1 VISQTDIADI
11 LRGYDTSKLHVASLG
26 GHSALDVC
34 RGAKNEGLGTVVVAQ
49 KGREQTYE
57 KYYKTR
63 GDSSNQKGCVDHV
76 IVVDNFADVV
86 KPEIQ
91 QQLRDLNAVFVHS
104 RYFWVYCD
112 FNEIE
117 NNFRVPI
124 VGTRE
129 LVRKE
134 ERDEEKNQYFLLNE
148 GGVSVPIQFEKPEDI
163 DRLVIVKTN
172 EATRGY
178 ERSFFIVNS
187 FEAYKTR
194 GAEKIAAGEIT
205 EESLKTAVIEEFVL
219 GPQINLNYFYSPL
232 SGELEILGTDT
243 RRQTNLD
250 GLLRLTAPEQ
260 AEVLKYVQP
269 KYIENGHQTVTMKE
283 SLLEQAFRAGEGF
296 VRATQKHYK
305 PGIIGPFA
313 LQGAFTAGPPKEEFK
328 VFDVSM
334 RIPGSPGIMYT
345 PYTNYLYGESV
356 STGQRLARELKAA
369 VAQNRLSELLT

>member
-1 VISQTDIADI
+1 MITRDDVAEI
-11 LRGYDTSKLHVASLG
+11 LKGYDKKNIRIASLG

-34 RGAKNEGLGTVVVAQ
+34 RGAKAEGFETIVVAQ
-49 KGREQTYE
+49 KGREEVYQ
-57 KYYKTR
+57 KHYKTR
-63 GDSSNQKGCVDHV
+63 GDKGCVDHV
-76 IVVDNFADVV
+76 IVVENFADVV
-86 KPEIQ
+86 KPEVQ

-112 FNEIE
+112 FNEVE
-117 NNFRVPI
+117 NNFKVPI
-124 VGTRE
+124 YGTRE

-134 ERDEEKNQYFLLNE
+134 ERDEDLNQYFLLKE
-148 GGVSVPIQFEKPEDI
+148 GNVPVPMQFDVPQDI

-172 EATRGY
+172 EADRGY
-178 ERSFFIVNS
+178 ERAFFLVNS
-187 FEAYKTR
+187 YDEYKIKSS
-194 GAEKIAAGEIT
+194 EKLAAGEIT
-205 EESLKTAVIEEFVL
+205 EEGLASAVIEEFIV
-219 GPQINLNYFYSPL
+219 GPQINLNFFYSPL
-232 SGELEILGTDT
+232 TDELELLGTDT

-260 AEVLKYVQP
+260 MEVLKYIQP

-283 SLLEQAFRAGEGF
+283 SLLGQAYKAGEGF
-296 VRATQKHYK
+296 VEATKKHYA

-345 PYTNYLYGESV
+345 PYTNYLYGESI
-356 STGQRLARELKAA
+356 STGQRMARELKLALE
-369 VAQNRLSELLT
+369 QDRLNELLT

>member
-1 VISQTDIADI
+1 MITKADIADI
-11 LRGYDTSKLHVASLG
+11 IKDYDQKNIRIASLG

-34 RGAKNEGLGTVVVAQ
+34 RGAKAEGFETVVVAQ
-49 KGREQTYE
+49 KGREAVYE

-63 GDSSNQKGCVDHV
+63 GDKGCVDHV
-76 IVVDNFADVV
+76 IVVDNFADIS

-91 QQLRDLNAVFVHS
+91 QQLRDLNVVFVHS
-104 RYFWVYCD
+104 RYFWVYCNFD
-112 FNEIE
+112 EIE

-124 VGTRE
+124 YGTRE

-134 ERDEEKNQYFLLNE
+134 ERDEDKNQYFLLKE
-148 GGVSVPIQFEKPEDI
+148 GGVPVPLQFDKPEDI
-163 DRLVIVKTN
+163 DRLVVVKTN
-172 EATRGY
+172 EADRGY
-178 ERSFFIVNS
+178 ERAFFLVNS
-187 FEAYKTR
+187 YEEFKKVS
-194 GAEKIAAGEIT
+194 AEKLAAGDFT
-205 EESLKTAVIEEFVL
+205 EESLASAVIEEFVL

-232 SGELEILGTDT
+232 TGELELLGTDT

-260 AEVLKYVQP
+260 MEVLKYVQP

-283 SLLEQAFRAGEGF
+283 SLLGQAYKAGEGF
-296 VRATQKHYK
+296 VEATKKHYN

-334 RIPGSPGIMYT
+334 RIPGSPGISYT
-345 PYTNYLYGESV
+345 PYMNYMYGENV
-356 STGQRLARELKAA
+356 TTGQRMARELKLALE
-369 VAQNRLSELLT
+369 QDRLADLLT

>member
-1 VISQTDIADI
+1 MITQTDISKI
-11 LRGYDTSKLHVASLG
+11 ISTYDQKNIRVASLG

-34 RGAKNEGLGTVVVAQ
+34 RGAKAEGLDTVVVAQ
-49 KGREQTYE
+49 KGREKVYE
-57 KYYKTR
+57 QYYKTR
-63 GDSSNQKGCVDHV
+63 DDGRGCVDHV

-86 KPEIQ
+86 KPEVQ
-91 QQLRDLNAVFVHS
+91 DQLRELNAVFVHS

-112 FNEIE
+112 FKEVE
-117 NNFRVPI
+117 NNFQVPI
-124 VGTRE
+124 FGTRT

-134 ERDEEKNQYFLLNE
+134 ERDEAKNQYFLLKE
-148 GGVSVPIQFEKPEDI
+148 GQVPVPQQFAKPEDI

-172 EATRGY
+172 EADRGY
-178 ERSFFIVNS
+178 ERAFFLANS
-187 FEAYKTR
+187 LESYQAT
-194 GAEKIAAGEIT
+194 GAQKVAAGEIT
-205 EESLKTAVIEEFVL
+205 EASLHSAVIEEFIL

-232 SGELEILGTDT
+232 TGELELLGTDT

-260 AEVLKYVQP
+260 IEVLKYAQP

-283 SLLEQAFRAGEGF
+283 SLLGQAYAAGEGF
-296 VRATQKHYK
+296 VAATQKHYQ

-334 RIPGSPGIMYT
+334 RIPGSPGIMFT
-345 PYTNYLYGESV
+345 PYTDYMYGESI
-356 STGQRLARELKAA
+356 STGRRMARELKSAI
-369 VAQNRLSELLT
+369 AQNRLGELLT

>member
-1 VISQTDIADI
+1 MILQNDIADI
-11 LRGYDTSKLHVASLG
+11 IKEYDLDNIHIASLG

-34 RGAKNEGLGTVVVAQ
+34 RGAKAEGFGTVVVAQ
-49 KGREQTYE
+49 RGREAVYE

-63 GDSSNQKGCVDHV
+63 GDKGCVDHV
-76 IVVDNFADVV
+76 IVVDNFADVT

-91 QQLRDLNAVFVHS
+91 QQLRDLNVVFVHS

-112 FNEIE
+112 FNEVE

-124 VGTRE
+124 YGTRE

-134 ERDEEKNQYFLLNE
+134 ERDEDRNQYFLLQE
-148 GGVSVPIQFEKPEDI
+148 GNVPVPKQFALPQDI

-172 EATRGY
+172 EADRGY
-178 ERSFFIVNS
+178 ERAFFLVNS
-187 FEAYKTR
+187 YDEYKLKSS
-194 GAEKIAAGEIT
+194 EKLTAGEIT
-205 EESLKTAVIEEFVL
+205 EEGLASAVIEEFIV
-219 GPQINLNYFYSPL
+219 GPQINLNFFYSPIT
-232 SGELEILGTDT
+232 GELELLGTDT

-260 AEVLKYVQP
+260 TEVLKYIQP
-269 KYIENGHQTVTMKE
+269 KYIENGHMTVTMKE
-283 SLLEQAFRAGEGF
+283 SLLDQAYKAAEGF
-296 VRATQKHYK
+296 VEATKKHYN

-334 RIPGSPGIMYT
+334 RIPGSPGISYT
-345 PYTNYLYGESV
+345 PYMNYMYGEDV
-356 STGQRLARELKAA
+356 TTGKRMAREL
-369 VAQNRLSELLT
+369 RLALTENQLGELLT

>member
-1 VISQTDIADI
+1 MILQNDIADI
-11 LRGYDTSKLHVASLG
+11 IKDYDHSKIHIASLG

-34 RGAKNEGLGTVVVAQ
+34 RGAKAEGFGTVVVAQ
-49 KGREQTYE
+49 RGREAVYE

-63 GDSSNQKGCVDHV
+63 GDKGCVDHV
-76 IVVDNFADVV
+76 IVVDNFADVT

-91 QQLRDLNAVFVHS
+91 QQLRELNVVFVHS

-112 FNEIE
+112 FNEVE

-124 VGTRE
+124 YGTRE

-134 ERDEEKNQYFLLNE
+134 ERDEDHNQYFLLKE
-148 GGVSVPIQFEKPEDI
+148 GNVPVPIQFDVPQDI

-172 EATRGY
+172 EADRGY
-178 ERSFFIVNS
+178 ERAFFLVNS
-187 FEAYKTR
+187 YDEYKLR
-194 GAEKIAAGEIT
+194 SSEKLAAGEIT
-205 EESLKTAVIEEFVL
+205 EEGLASAVIEEFIV
-219 GPQINLNYFYSPL
+219 GPQINLNFFYSPL
-232 SGELEILGTDT
+232 TGELELLGTDT

-260 AEVLKYVQP
+260 IEVLKYIQP

-283 SLLEQAFRAGEGF
+283 SLLTQAYKAGEGF
-296 VRATQKHYK
+296 VEATKKHYS

-334 RIPGSPGIMYT
+334 RIPGSPGISYT
-345 PYTNYLYGESV
+345 PYMNYMYGENV
-356 STGQRLARELKAA
+356 TTGQRMARELKQAL
-369 VAQNRLSELLT
+369 VEGRLSELLT